1 MPQNRKKLPPDVIDH
16 WPEVFEDIEIS
27 IVPLEYLH
35 SVRVGFSDGKIWDI
49 AVKNNSDNGVE
60 DLQEALDGLFDEYQD
75 VIESVD
81 FRLDTDKVKRDIT
94 QRTKRFL
101 KLRR

>member
-1 MPQNRKKLPPDVIDH
+1 MPQSRKKLPPEVIDH

-35 SVRVGFSDGKIWDI
+35 SVRVGFTDGKIWDI
-49 AVKNNSDNGVE
+49 AIKSKTSDSVE
-60 DLQEALDGLFDEYQD
+60 DLQTALDDLFEEYQD
-75 VIESVD
+75 SIKSVD

>member
-16 WPEVFEDIEIS
+16 WPEVFEDIEIN

-35 SVRVGFSDGKIWDI
+35 SVRVGFSDGKVWDI
-49 AVKNNSDNGVE
+49 GIKNNSESSVE
-60 DLQEALDGLFDEYQD
+60 DLQEALDSLFEEYQD
-75 VIESVD
+75 AIQSVD